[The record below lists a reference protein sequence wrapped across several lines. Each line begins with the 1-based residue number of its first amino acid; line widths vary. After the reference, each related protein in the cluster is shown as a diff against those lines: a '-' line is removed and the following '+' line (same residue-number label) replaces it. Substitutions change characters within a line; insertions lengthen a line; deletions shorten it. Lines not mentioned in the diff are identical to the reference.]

1 MLNDLRFRLRALFRS
16 KTMDDEAREEW
27 EFHLH
32 HEARKHHER
41 GVLPGIAL
49 RKARVYLGSVDQ
61 TVQQCREARGT
72 KLVMDILQDVR
83 FAARQLRKRPLFALI
98 AVAVFTLG
106 IAACTAAFALVDA
119 VLVKPLPYSHPSR
132 LVSLFERLPIGN
144 RYHLSYFDYQ
154 DWKRR
159 NHVFSSLDVFRPER
173 FTIAT
178 PSGEDAVP
186 GAVVSAGFF
195 RTLGVAPVLGRNFR
209 TGEDRIGAPST
220 VILSYGTWQS
230 RFGASKGILGT
241 TVNLDGDLSIVIGVL
256 PRGFYFPPAGPAGYW
271 KTIHGFCADL
281 RTCYPYYGIARLKDG
296 VSVQTAAT
304 DLTAIA
310 HQIAVSFPLSNRDRS
325 AYVLPLTDAILGSIR
340 PTLLTL
346 LTGAA
351 ALALIGFMN
360 VTGLLLVRA
369 EARRREIAVR
379 KALGASR
386 NRLLRQFA
394 VEGFL
399 VAGFG
404 GLLGLALATLSIKS
418 IASLVPTEFL
428 DSMPYLQGIH
438 TNWHVVGAALV
449 LSLLGGSLFTLGPA
463 LQLFR
468 VNMQQGLAAGGRS
481 VTSGSWRR
489 LGAGL
494 VIAELAMTAMLLTSG
509 GLLAKSFYRLL
520 HKDIGISADHLAVLH
535 VLGPDNSTNAEQIAW
550 EQQIRSQVS
559 TLPGVES
566 VGVSEELAVAGGE
579 SYKMHFA
586 HFHVLGKASPGI
598 GDEAADEGA
607 SVGYFET
614 LRASL
619 MKGRFFQETDDA
631 GRSRVAVINQTM
643 AMQEFPGEDPI
654 GKFLVDQYDEKH
666 PIEVIGVVGDIQDG
680 PLDSKPTAAVYSPF
694 NQFPNSEFYMTIR
707 TTTAAGAILPSVMH
721 RLHRTEPG
729 LLTDGEVTMT
739 ARIDTSPSAYLH
751 RSAACVVVSFAGI
764 ALLLGTV
771 GLYGVISF
779 SVEQRTREIGIRMAL
794 GAQRSSVYALILKEA
809 GVVLAAGLVAGL
821 LSSAA
826 AAMLLRSMLYGVRPW
841 DIEIAAGVF
850 VTLSVAAL
858 LASYLPARRAASVEP
873 TLALRAE

>member
-16 KTMDDEAREEW
+16 KKMDDEVREEL
-27 EFHLH
+27 EFHLD
-32 HEARKHHER
+32 HEADKHRGR
-41 GVLPGIAL
+41 GVLPAIAA
-49 RKARVYLGSVDQ
+49 RKARLNLGGLDQ
-61 TVQQCREARGT
+61 TVQQCRDARGT
-72 KLVMDILQDVR
+72 KLVTDLLQDVR
-83 FAARQLRKRPLFALI
+83 FSGRQLRKSPVFTLI
-98 AVAVFTLG
+98 AVTVFTLG

-119 VLVKPLPYSHPSR
+119 ALVKPLPYRHPSR
-132 LVSLFERLPIGN
+132 LVSLFERLPIGD
-144 RYHLSYFDYQ
+144 RYHLSYFDYH
-154 DWKRR
+154 DWKKR
-159 NHVFSSLDVFRPER
+159 NHVFSSLDVYRPDR

-178 PSGEDAVP
+178 PSGDQEVQ
-186 GAVVSAGFF
+186 GALVSAGFF
-195 RTLGVAPVLGRNFR
+195 RTLGVPPILGRDFR
-209 TGEDRIGAPST
+209 TGEDGVTAPST
-220 VILSYGTWQS
+220 VILSYETWRN
-230 RFGASKGILGT
+230 RFGANSNILGT
-241 TVNLDGDLSIVIGVL
+241 TVKLDGDLSLVIGVL
-256 PRGFYFPPAGPAGYW
+256 PRGFYFPPAGPAGFW

-310 HQIAVSFPLSNRDRS
+310 RQIAVSFPLSNRDRS
-325 AYVLPLTDAILGSIR
+325 ANVLPFTDAVLGSIR

-369 EARRREIAVR
+369 EGRRREIAVR

-394 VEGFL
+394 VEGL
-399 VAGFG
+399 LIAGSG
-404 GLLGLALATLSIKS
+404 GLLGLTLATLSLKS
-418 IASLVPTEFL
+418 IASLIPTDFI
-428 DSMPYLQGIH
+428 DSMPYLQGLH
-438 TNWHVVGAALV
+438 GNGHVVAAALV
-449 LSLLGGSLFTLGPA
+449 LSLLGGSLFTLAPA
-463 LQLFR
+463 LQLLST
-468 VNMQQGLAAGGRS
+468 NMQHDLAAGGRS

-535 VLGPDNSTNAEQIAW
+535 VLGPGNSTHAEQIAW
-550 EQQIRSQVS
+550 EQRIRAQLG

-579 SYKMHFA
+579 SYKMQFA
-586 HFHVLGKASPGI
+586 HFRVLGKAGPGI

-607 SVGYFET
+607 SVGYFES
-614 LRASL
+614 LRAGL
-619 MKGRFFQETDDA
+619 VEGRFFRETDDA
-631 GRSRVAVINQTM
+631 SRSRVAVINQTM
-643 AMQEFPGEDPI
+643 ATQEFQGEDPI

-666 PIEVIGVVGDIQDG
+666 PLEVIGVVKDIQDG
-680 PLDSKPTAAVYSPF
+680 PLDSKPSAAVYSPF
-694 NQFPNSEFYMTIR
+694 KQFPANEFYLTIR
-707 TTTAAGAILPSVMH
+707 TATAASAILPSAVH
-721 RLHRTEPG
+721 LLHRIEPE
-729 LLTDGEVTMT
+729 LITDGEGTMT
-739 ARIDTSPSAYLH
+739 ARIDTSPSAWLH
-751 RSAACVVVSFAGI
+751 RSAAWVVACFAGI

-794 GAQRSSVYALILKEA
+794 GAQRSSVYALILREA
-809 GVVLAAGLVAGL
+809 GIVSAIGLAAGLL
-821 LSSAA
+821 CSAA
-826 AAMLLRSMLYGVRPW
+826 AATVLRSMLFAVRPW
-841 DIEIAAGVF
+841 DIEIVVGVF

-858 LASYLPARRAASVEP
+858 FASYIPARRAASVEP